1 MNNERGRFD
10 ERDPRYLRFTGSQK
24 SNIMNVM
31 IQINDADYASLLN
44 GTSRMQGSIGL
55 VSPTEG
61 NFNGHRR
68 TRTKPG
74 TQYMRLPH
82 GKVSVTDEDVR
93 MHLRI
98 SRDEMVDAPQAIL
111 DEGIEAS
118 NFVEIITDESL

>member
-1 MNNERGRFD
+1 
-10 ERDPRYLRFTGSQK
+10 
-24 SNIMNVM
+24 
-31 IQINDADYASLLN
+31 
-44 GTSRMQGSIGL
+44 
-55 VSPTEG
+55 
-61 NFNGHRR
+61 
-68 TRTKPG
+68 
-74 TQYMRLPH
+74 MRLPH

>member
-1 MNNERGRFD
+1 M
-10 ERDPRYLRFTGSQK
+10 
-24 SNIMNVM
+24 
-31 IQINDADYASLLN
+31 
-44 GTSRMQGSIGL
+44 

-61 NFNGHRR
+61 NFNAHNKTWRP
-68 TRTKPG
+68 KPG

-82 GKVSVTDEDVR
+82 GKVSVTDNDVR

-98 SRDEMVDAPQAIL
+98 SRDERVDAPQAIL